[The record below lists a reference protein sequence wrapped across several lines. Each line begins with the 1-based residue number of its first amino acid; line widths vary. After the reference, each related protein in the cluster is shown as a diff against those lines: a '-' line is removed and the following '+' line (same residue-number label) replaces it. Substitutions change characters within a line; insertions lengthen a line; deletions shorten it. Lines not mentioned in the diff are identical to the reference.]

1 MGLAWEVH
9 GTYIGLVWEVRG
21 NYMGLAWDLLGTYMG
36 ASYSKEREKTEKSDW
51 QFPLRG
57 EICQSDSVE

>member
-36 ASYSKEREKTEKSDW
+36 ASYSKERIRKNPTGSFLYEEKSVNRI
-51 QFPLRG
+51 L
-57 EICQSDSVE
+57 